1 MSLSFVYEEPE
12 TFKHI
17 IRLQNTN
24 VEGKKVISNAL
35 TAIRG
40 IGRRMAHMILKVAK
54 VDVNKRAGEIK
65 DETWELIG
73 KIITEPEKYSIPEW
87 FFNR

>member
-1 MSLSFVYEEPE
+1 MSQSFIFENPE
-12 TFKHI
+12 NFKHI

-24 VEGKKVISNAL
+24 VEGKRIIVNAL

-40 IGRRMAHMILKVAK
+40 IGRRMAHMICKVAK
-54 VDVNKRAGEIK
+54 IDVTKRAGEIK
-65 DETWELIG
+65 DETWELVG
-73 KIITEPEKYSIPEW
+73 KIINEPEKYSIPEW